1 MVSAAKCRSLL
12 EIDHF
17 QRCSFPAPSKSG
29 VSMNPPLAVAGA
41 VELTVPADLPP
52 VELSQNARTVLAK
65 RYLRKDDSGNPIEE
79 PQEMFWR
86 VATVIA
92 QQDARYGA
100 TPEEVESLAREFYAL

>member
-1 MVSAAKCRSLL
+1 
-12 EIDHF
+12 
-17 QRCSFPAPSKSG
+17 
-29 VSMNPPLAVAGA
+29 MNPPLAVAGA

-100 TPEEVESLAREFYAL
+100 SPE